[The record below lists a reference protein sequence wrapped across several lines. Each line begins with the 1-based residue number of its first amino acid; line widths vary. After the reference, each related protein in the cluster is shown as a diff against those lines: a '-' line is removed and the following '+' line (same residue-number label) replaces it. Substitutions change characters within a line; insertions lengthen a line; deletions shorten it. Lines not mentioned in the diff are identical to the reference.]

1 VNRPSQPVLHAVSL
15 FSNCGA
21 GDIGYATA
29 GFQFDVMAELDP
41 RRLKVALLNHPG
53 AAGVAGD
60 LRETLPDVVKTYRA
74 TVGSAAP
81 ALLAAC
87 PPCQGMS
94 SARST
99 RGHADDAD
107 AGSRDDRNLLV
118 QVIANAVRDLRPRAV
133 VVENVQ
139 AFLARKV
146 RHPKTNEPISA
157 ARLLIEELEREYEV
171 HPLLVN
177 LADFGVP
184 QSRKRSFLTFI
195 HRSEEATHI
204 LARRGWAPYP
214 WPSNA
219 SDRKGPIPLEAALRS
234 FGLMSLD
241 ARTPESAESDVEM
254 HSVPVWPETRYRMVN
269 AIPARSGRSAWEN
282 DHCLHCN
289 RRARD
294 RSRIRCSG
302 CGRQLPRPITSTAD
316 GGLKLVTGFRTSY
329 RRMSADL
336 PASTITTASGHL
348 GSDRTIHPWENRVL
362 SPLECALLQTFPASF
377 KWGDALE
384 QWGHSNV
391 RAMIGEAVPP
401 LFTKKHGR
409 ILASLLR
416 EVPPRIALS
425 AEDTRVSSAMRALR
439 VRDTSDAV
447 GSAARHDDQ
456 RGSAAA
462 PQPGSEGWAFL
473 P

>member
-1 VNRPSQPVLHAVSL
+1 MNQPSRPALHAVSL

-21 GDIGYATA
+21 GDIGYAAA
-29 GFQFDVMAELDP
+29 GFQFDVMAELDA

-53 AAGVAGD
+53 AIGVAGD
-60 LRETLPDVVKTYRA
+60 LRETLPSVVETYRA
-74 TVGSAAP
+74 AVGSTAP

-99 RGHADDAD
+99 RGHAEDPD

-118 QVIANAVRDLRPRAV
+118 QVIANAVCNLRPRAV

-139 AFLARKV
+139 AFLTRKV
-146 RHPKTNEPISA
+146 RHPDTNEPISA
-157 ARLLIEELEREYEV
+157 ARLLIEELEVEYEV
-171 HPLLVN
+171 YPLLVN

-184 QSRKRSFLTFI
+184 QSRKRSFLTFFR
-195 HRSEEATHI
+195 RSEEAVHI
-204 LARRGWAPYP
+204 LARREWAPYP

-219 SDRKGPIPLEAALRS
+219 SGRKGPIALEEALRS
-234 FGLMSLD
+234 YGLMSLD
-241 ARTPESAESDVEM
+241 ARTSETAKSDVRM
-254 HSVPVWPETRYRMVN
+254 HSVPVWPEARYRMID
-269 AIPARSGRSAWEN
+269 AIPAGSGRSAWEN
-282 DHCLHCN
+282 DHCLHCH
-289 RRARD
+289 RRARE
-294 RSRIRCSG
+294 RSRIRCSK
-302 CGRQLPRPITSTAD
+302 CGRQLPRPITTTAD
-316 GGLKLVTGFRTSY
+316 GELKLVTGFRTSY
-329 RRMSADL
+329 RRMSTDL

-362 SPLECALLQTFPASF
+362 SPLECALLQTFPMSF

-425 AEDTRVSSAMRALR
+425 AEDIRVSSARRALR
-439 VRDTSDAV
+439 VRDTSNAV
-447 GSAARHDDQ
+447 GV
-456 RGSAAA
+456 
-462 PQPGSEGWAFL
+462 EV
-473 P
+473 